1 MPTTVNLRL
10 ALWALLGM
18 ALFLNYQMWSH
29 DYIEMVAP
37 ARVAMWR

>member
-29 DYIEMVAP
+29 DYVDAS
-37 ARVAMWR
+37 ASLH